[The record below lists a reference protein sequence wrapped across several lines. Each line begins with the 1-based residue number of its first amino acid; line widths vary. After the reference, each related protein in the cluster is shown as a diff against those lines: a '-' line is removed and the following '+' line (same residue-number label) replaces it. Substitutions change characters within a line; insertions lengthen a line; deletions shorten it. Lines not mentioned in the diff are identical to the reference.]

1 VGIHKIDLPN
11 TIQYQMQ
18 KSNTTIMFST
28 AIRSLYSGIQ
38 NWSNPAYQHKQDIG
52 DDFKYGSRNYF
63 GTDCAINGEYFRSK
77 SKNEYYN
84 IVDKES
90 PAKDIS
96 ELTFFIPSEKLP
108 ERLKMWKYDP
118 EKHLIVRL
126 AFDKNKRY
134 FVESYQDI
142 NITDRNPDVMT
153 VDDKELLANLPEF
166 VPLPNSSG
174 DKSPDGVSCWRL
186 SAP

>member
-1 VGIHKIDLPN
+1 
-11 TIQYQMQ
+11 
-18 KSNTTIMFST
+18 MFST

-38 NWSNPAYQHKQDIG
+38 NKLEAYTSLLRSEASPLKSTVLRTSDLRSNPAYQHKQDIG

-84 IVDKES
+84 IIDKNA

-96 ELTFFIPSEKLP
+96 ELTFFIPSNKLP

-118 EKHLIVRL
+118 KKHLIVRL
-126 AFDKNKRY
+126 AFDKNKKY

-142 NITDRNPDVMT
+142 NIMDRNPDVIVMT

-166 VPLPNSSG
+166 VPLPDQREAFKNSQNTIF
-174 DKSPDGVSCWRL
+174 
-186 SAP
+186 

>member
-1 VGIHKIDLPN
+1 
-11 TIQYQMQ
+11 
-18 KSNTTIMFST
+18 MFST

-38 NWSNPAYQHKQDIG
+38 NKLNPAYQHKQDIR

-84 IVDKES
+84 IIDKNA

-126 AFDKNKRY
+126 VFDKNKKY

-142 NITDRNPDVMT
+142 NIMDRNPDVIVMT
-153 VDDKELLANLPEF
+153 VDDKELLENLPEF
-166 VPLPNSSG
+166 VPLPDQREAFKNSQNTIY
-174 DKSPDGVSCWRL
+174 
-186 SAP
+186 